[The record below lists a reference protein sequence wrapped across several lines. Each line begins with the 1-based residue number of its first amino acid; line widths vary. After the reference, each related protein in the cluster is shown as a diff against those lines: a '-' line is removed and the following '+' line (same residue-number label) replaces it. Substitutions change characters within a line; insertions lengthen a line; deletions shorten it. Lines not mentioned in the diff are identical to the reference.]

1 MLAYRSRVADL
12 ALARLLQATGAVVI
26 EGPRGCGKTETAR
39 RAARSEVLLDVDDE
53 ARAAGLL
60 DPDLVLAG
68 ARPRLLDEWQLVPAV
83 WNRVRRAVDAAPNQ
97 PGQFLLTGSAAPA
110 DDVTRHSGALRF
122 SRLRMRPMSLF
133 EVGRSTGEA
142 SLTRLL
148 AGEEIAAP
156 DPGLRV
162 AEIAEL
168 VAVGGWPGL
177 LHRPLEAAQDALRGY
192 LAEASLVDIGRIDG
206 IRRDPGN
213 IARVLRSLARHV
225 ATQAS
230 TSAIAADVGGADGPI
245 DRHTVADYV
254 RALTRL
260 MIVEDLPAWA
270 PTLRSRAALRGAA
283 TRHFVDPSLAV
294 AALGATPERLLRDVR
309 TLGLLFENLVVRDLR
324 VYAQPLGADTFHYRD
339 SDDVEVDVVVATRD
353 GGWAAFEVKLGPG
366 AVDEAAAA
374 LLRVRTRVDP
384 ERHGEPRAL
393 VAITGWGYAY
403 RRPDGVTVVPI
414 GALGP

>member
-97 PGQFLLTGSAAPA
+97 PGQFLLTGSAVPS

>member
-1 MLAYRSRVADL
+1 VYRPRLADL
-12 ALARLLQATGAVVI
+12 SLARLLRATGAVVL

-68 ARPRLLDEWQLVPAV
+68 ARPRLLDEWQLVPAI
-83 WNRVRRAVDAAPNQ
+83 WNRVRRAVDATPDQ
-97 PGQFLLTGSAAPA
+97 PGQFLLTGSAVPS

-133 EVGRSTGEA
+133 ESGRSTGQA

-168 VAVGGWPGL
+168 IAVGGWPGL
-177 LHRPLEAAQDALRGY
+177 LNRPGEAAQDALRGY

-206 IRRDPGN
+206 VRRDPEN

-270 PTLRSRAALRGAA
+270 PSLRSRAALRGAA

-309 TLGLLFENLVVRDLR
+309 TLGLLFENLVLRDLR
-324 VYAQPLGADTFHYRD
+324 VYAQPLGAETFHYRD
-339 SDDVEVDVVVATRD
+339 SDDVEADVVVATRD

-366 AVDEAAAA
+366 SVDEAAAT
-374 LLRVRTRVDP
+374 LLRVRARVDT

-393 VAITGWGYAY
+393 VAVTGWGYAY

-414 GALGP
+414 GTLGP